1 MKGLFD
7 YPSARFDIL
16 QTSAQTPVLS
26 KECVGWADVIIKTTQ
41 NRYEVCDDSLSSVKR
56 RESKLR

>member
-1 MKGLFD
+1 MKGLIN

-26 KECVGWADVIIKTTQ
+26 KECVDPADVIIKATQ
-41 NRYEVCDDSLSSVKR
+41 NR
-56 RESKLR
+56 